1 MTLCCGL
8 LRLDGDDV
16 RRSTLTSMLAS
27 SSLGLPAA
35 RGVHLDGPF
44 GVVTAAGPAGDP
56 IPPIAVDDLGLTVV
70 VVTAARPARV
80 RLVAGAGSPAGWPVG
95 GVLDRGGAE
104 HGRRPTEPAR
114 RGALAAVRGVR
125 PWPGL
130 IGHDHANGAGG
141 GGAGGGAGKRA
152 GRDRPGDAGP
162 GGGEPDRD
170 EPDRDELDDG
180 GHAGCAVACRVA
192 AAYRSVGE
200 SCLRG
205 LAPDKLVIVWDSAV
219 RRLLVARTGRLA
231 ADLLTWSDGR
241 HIAFGTEPAQLLAA
255 FRAPL
260 FGLIPGPSGGGAL
273 ARPWPGG
280 GGVPSAAGR
289 ELGGSARPRRSGR
302 ARQLAP
308 GDLFSISVA
317 AARRGPGGAGLRL
330 VPRPSEP
337 EPEPGIARRD

>member
-70 VVTAARPARV
+70 VVTSARPARV
-80 RLVAGAGSPAGWPVG
+80 RLA
-95 GVLDRGGAE
+95 
-104 HGRRPTEPAR
+104 
-114 RGALAAVRGVR
+114 
-125 PWPGL
+125 
-130 IGHDHANGAGG
+130 
-141 GGAGGGAGKRA
+141 
-152 GRDRPGDAGP
+152 AGP
-162 GGGEPDRD
+162 GGGEPGRG
-170 EPDRDELDDG
+170 EPDDG
-180 GHAGCAVACRVA
+180 ARGGCAVACQVA

-200 SCLRG
+200 RCLRG
-205 LAPDKLVIVWDSAV
+205 LAPDKLVIVWDSAA

-260 FGLIPGPSGGGAL
+260 FGLIPGPSVGGAPGPAP
-273 ARPWPGG
+273 ARPWLVS
-280 GGVPSAAGR
+280 GGVPSVAGH
-289 ELGGSARPRRSGR
+289 EPAGSARPRRLGR
-302 ARQLAP
+302 VRQLAP
-308 GDLFSISVA
+308 GDLFSISIAV
-317 AARRGPGGAGLRL
+317 ARRGPGGAGLRL
-330 VPRPSEP
+330 VPRPSEL
-337 EPEPGIARRD
+337 EPGTARRD